1 MIELNY
7 INFYIKGDYNVLE
20 NIKKMIAK
28 QLNVQE
34 TEITLTSNFK
44 EDLGADSLDLFELV
58 MALEEEFEVEIPAE
72 DLNSIETVEGVV
84 KYLQEKGVEV

>member
-1 MIELNY
+1 M
-7 INFYIKGDYNVLE
+7 LE

-84 KYLQEKGVEV
+84 KYLQEKGVEI